1 MKQILLVMLLLV
13 AVPAL
18 AQDTPE
24 EPIPTAAPK
33 LMSTGGDLKNA
44 LDECKSHPS
53 VVTAGTPLEL
63 CMEAYGFI
71 KNAEGKWVQK
81 PATR

>member
-1 MKQILLVMLLLV
+1 MKQILVLISLLV
-13 AVPAL
+13 AVPVL

-24 EPIPTAAPK
+24 EPIPTQAPK
-33 LMSTGGDLKNA
+33 MMSTGSDLKNA

-53 VVTAGTPLEL
+53 VVAAGTPLEL

-71 KNAEGKWVQK
+71 KSPEGKWVHK